1 VVVRDR
7 KCSVTFL
14 SVVLPQ
20 HLVVILSCRLPT
32 SYRYCTAHSLPPP
45 QAIQPV
51 MSMPVRR
58 LKFDK
63 KAAEEVG
70 TLPISGFSVTGYI
83 RTGTGV
89 KQTEVDCELTDDAL
103 SSRY

>member
-1 VVVRDR
+1 
-7 KCSVTFL
+7 
-14 SVVLPQ
+14 
-20 HLVVILSCRLPT
+20 
-32 SYRYCTAHSLPPP
+32 
-45 QAIQPV
+45 
-51 MSMPVRR
+51 MPVRR